1 MAGGEGEEAGQAVS
15 SPRAAIPNSG
25 SPSRTPSQATAQWR
39 PARSSPIPLR
49 VSPSVSPGSLANF
62 PSWSPTQCGWYAAGD
77 VGHPHRELAIVV
89 HSMEDAG
96 RSP

>member
-39 PARSSPIPLR
+39 LARSSPIPLR
-49 VSPSVSPGSLANF
+49 VSPGVSPGSLANF
-62 PSWSPTQCGWYAAGD
+62 PSWSPTRCGWYAAGD